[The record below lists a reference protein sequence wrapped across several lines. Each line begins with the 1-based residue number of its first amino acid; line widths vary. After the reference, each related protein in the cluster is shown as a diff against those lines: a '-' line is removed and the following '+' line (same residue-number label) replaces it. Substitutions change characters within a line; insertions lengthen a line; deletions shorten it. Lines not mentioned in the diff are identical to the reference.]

1 MWDPARSRYVLYGR
15 TRKVLPEVVEAW
27 SKYDW
32 YKNWFSGR
40 AVARVESPDFVN
52 WQFTAPETAP
62 VVMTADLQDPP
73 GTEIY
78 SMKVFPYEGIYIGLL
93 QVFHATPDQSYL
105 DIQLTVSRD
114 GINFTRV
121 ADRGVFLPV
130 GGAGSWDRFNNS
142 LANNDPILV
151 GDELRIYYGGRM
163 YRHGPYNGPDKGVEK
178 GGIGLA
184 TIKRDRFVAMEGSF
198 DKSSIIT
205 KPLKLSGNTLH
216 LNAKADFGEIVVE
229 LLDDQGNSLAKSKPI
244 AEDSTDI
251 PVQWK
256 KEMPW
261 PQSTSLKINIANAR
275 LYCIWCK

>member
-1 MWDPARSRYVLYGR
+1 VLYGR
-15 TRKVLPEVVEAW
+15 TRKALPEVEQAW
-27 SKYDW
+27 SKNDW

-40 AVARVESPDFVN
+40 AVARVESVDFIN
-52 WQFTAPETAP
+52 WNFTSPQSAP

-130 GGAGSWDRFNNS
+130 GGVGSWDRFNNS
-142 LANNDPILV
+142 LANNDPIRV

-163 YRHGPYNGPDKGVEK
+163 YRHGPYNGPDKGPER
-178 GGIGLA
+178 GGIGMA
-184 TIKRDRFVAMEGSF
+184 SIKRDRFVAMEGSF
-198 DKSSIIT
+198 EKGFITT
-205 KPLKLSGNTLH
+205 KPLKLGGNTLH
-216 LNAKADFGEIVVE
+216 VSAKANFGEIIVE
-229 LLDDQGNSLAKSKPI
+229 LIDEQGDSIAKSKPI
-244 AEDSTDI
+244 ADDAIDI

-256 KEMPW
+256 KEMKLPD
-261 PQSTSLKINIANAR
+261 TASLKISISNAR
-275 LYCIWCK
+275 LYSIWAN